1 MSNFIP
7 NKVIT
12 VNGKEPKW
20 INNYIKIKIKGK
32 NDAYL
37 KRMLQNPQSCNISPI
52 QLSKLVNGIEES
64 INKYFKY
71 LPNKLSDPSI
81 PIKSY
86 WSMLWS
92 FFIRNLLLFHLL
104 LQMENSS
111 LILKINAIIFIISR
125 INVPWFLILNA
136 CLKINNS
143 PGSGPVSR
151 RHFDF

>member
-71 LPNKLSDPSI
+71 LQTNYRILQFQSNHTG
-81 PIKSY
+81 
-86 WSMLWS
+86 LCCG
-92 FFIRNLLLFHLL
+92 LFL
-104 LQMENSS
+104 
-111 LILKINAIIFIISR
+111 
-125 INVPWFLILNA
+125 
-136 CLKINNS
+136 
-143 PGSGPVSR
+143 
-151 RHFDF
+151 